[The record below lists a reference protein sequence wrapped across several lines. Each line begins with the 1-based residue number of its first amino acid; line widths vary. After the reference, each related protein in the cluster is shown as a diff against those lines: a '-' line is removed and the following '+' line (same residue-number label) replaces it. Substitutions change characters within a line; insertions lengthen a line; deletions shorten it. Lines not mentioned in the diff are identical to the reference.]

1 MAEPRGGLVLDDK
14 VHELEIGKS
23 FDRTPKCAFH
33 TIRYDFKPASVDT
46 SQDAVLEVGEN
57 NDVTV
62 TVPHIEGSG
71 TSKTVFKGHKQPYR
85 SKDCVLLIDPNSGTF
100 TLEKLT
106 SNMQVKKTRLE
117 GKSKQLPAGLRPST
131 PNQASSSHPPPPS
144 STNPPPSKTAR
155 KESPPDSP
163 LQTLSSPEQAAS
175 SPFTRIPD
183 ADGAEDS
190 GSEDEKGQSS
200 SSSSSSGSDS
210 DSESG
215 KDGDSQP
222 AKKEGPDK
230 TTSGSHHQHKPPV
243 FMSQLCEDLEL
254 SESDSD

>member
-117 GKSKQLPAGLRPST
+117 GKSKQLQAGLRPST
-131 PNQASSSHPPPPS
+131 PNQAGGSHPPPPS
-144 STNPPPSKTAR
+144 STNPPPTKTAR
-155 KESPPDSP
+155 KESPPESP
-163 LQTLSSPEQAAS
+163 LQSLSSPEQAAS
-175 SPFTRIPD
+175 SPLIRIPD
-183 ADGAEDS
+183 DGNNAEDS
-190 GSEDEKGQSS
+190 GSDDEKGQSS

-210 DSESG
+210 DSES
-215 KDGDSQP
+215 DSQP
-222 AKKEGPDK
+222 AKKEDPDK
-230 TTSGSHHQHKPPV
+230 TTSGSHHHHKPPA